1 MDRLRCGCLSSPQRR
16 ENPRRL
22 LGPSARPHQNALC
35 KRPGELHQDQ
45 GPRSPEKAPE
55 SNRHSLFRHSGG
67 ATENV
72 TRRR

>member
-1 MDRLRCGCLSSPQRR
+1 MDLLRFGCLSSPLRR

-22 LGPSARPHQNALC
+22 LGPSAPFRQNALC
-35 KRPGELHQDQ
+35 KRPGELRQDR
-45 GPRSPEKAPE
+45 GPRSPEKARE
-55 SNRHSLFRHSGG
+55 SNRHPLFRQSGG